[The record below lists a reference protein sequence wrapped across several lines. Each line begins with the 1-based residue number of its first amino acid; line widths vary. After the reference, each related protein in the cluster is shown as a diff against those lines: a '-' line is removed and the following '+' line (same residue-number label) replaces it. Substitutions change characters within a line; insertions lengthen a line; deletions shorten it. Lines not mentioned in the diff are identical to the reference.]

1 VDEKF
6 VGKIIELFFIENYRL
21 HIKERWDALG
31 LGRFEARD
39 ILGIACFVFGMFWE
53 LDILRLGMF

>member
-1 VDEKF
+1 M
-6 VGKIIELFFIENYRL
+6 GKIIELFFIENYRL